1 MTNFAIII
9 QIDGGH
15 SLAVVHGAADQYE
28 ALRVVRASGLTPLP
42 PVRKVSDELAALA
55 PYPMWA

>member
-28 ALRVVRASGLTPLP
+28 ALGSTVTPFG
-42 PVRKVSDELAALA
+42 AARFTK
-55 PYPMWA
+55 